1 MINTSHG
8 KSVGKYHMVI
18 RVNNAHSVSEAE
30 DKINLSSAE
39 KAKKPSTLGKA
50 LKATSKVEFIHF

>member
-18 RVNNAHSVSEAE
+18 RVKGIPSGTRVKHNSEGC
-30 DKINLSSAE
+30 E
-39 KAKKPSTLGKA
+39 KLE
-50 LKATSKVEFIHF
+50 KVAMDSRVK